1 MIRGPQEISGGRPAE
16 TFNDHRVA
24 MAAAVG
30 ALLAAKPVK
39 IKDAGC
45 VKKSYPAF
53 FADFKRTFH

>member
-1 MIRGPQEISGGRPAE
+1 
-16 TFNDHRVA
+16 

-30 ALLAAKPVK
+30 ALLAAKPVR

-53 FADFKRTFH
+53 SPILKVFG